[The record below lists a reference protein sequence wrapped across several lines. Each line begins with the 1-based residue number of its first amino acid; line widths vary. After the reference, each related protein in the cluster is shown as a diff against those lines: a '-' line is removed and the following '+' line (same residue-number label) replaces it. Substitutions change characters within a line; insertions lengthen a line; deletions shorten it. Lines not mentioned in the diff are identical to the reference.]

1 MAYVKSWVKVL
12 REDPATATAVLHIF
26 LRALET
32 ELRRVSPGAGPKA
45 RFGAVSFLHRFGGAI
60 NANFLCEASH
70 KKLCGGSRY
79 VIRTAC
85 LVGIYL

>member
-1 MAYVKSWVKVL
+1 MQEQLPRVL
-12 REDPATATAVLHIF
+12 SVPKRLRLFLQQDPATATGVLHIL

-45 RFGAVSFLHRFGGAI
+45 RFGAVSFLHRFGGSI

-70 KKLCGGSRY
+70 KKCY
-79 VIRTAC
+79 VEGRDM
-85 LVGIYL
+85 